1 MKTPDESPSVTTTGQ
16 SSRREFLTQSGAV
29 VAGSVLA
36 GGALSRAYAGE
47 DNTIRIGLV
56 GCGGRGTGAA
66 RDALLAGPNMQ
77 LVAMG
82 DIFMPKVQN
91 SLARL
96 LKVKEENR
104 ALETSIKVKPDHCFA
119 GLDAYQKV
127 IDSGVDYVL
136 LCTPPGFRPAHI
148 EYAVK
153 KGVHI
158 FAEKP
163 CATDSPGVRRILA
176 LADEMK
182 RKKIGLLSGFN
193 SRHVFH
199 YIDLVKAIHDGR
211 LGDVMSLHAYFN
223 TGNIWYR
230 QREEGMTLPEYHFHN
245 WFHVDWLC
253 GDHIVEQHVHN
264 LDRCNWIMQAHPVK
278 AYGMGGRQYHTGRGG
293 NIYDH
298 FTVEFEYENGVRM
311 TSMCRQIGG
320 TDAKI
325 GEEIVGTK
333 GLAAMVGQKAQFTGE
348 NARVFR
354 EHPNQHE
361 SHRQEHID
369 FIAALR
375 RGEIPN
381 DTQFLCDSTLT
392 AIMGRESA
400 YTGKYVTWDGILN
413 SELQLSPPDLA
424 AWDGSI
430 RSVPKPGMPRV

>member
-1 MKTPDESPSVTTTGQ
+1 MKPHEDTMTRRCFLKTSTQVT
-16 SSRREFLTQSGAV
+16 A
-29 VAGSVLA
+29 LA
-36 GGALSRAYAGE
+36 GFSVATQAYGANNNR
-47 DNTIRIGLV
+47 IRVGLV

-66 RDALLAGPNMQ
+66 RDAMMAGPNIE

-82 DIFMPKVQN
+82 DIFMAKVER

-96 LKVKEENR
+96 SKLKEDNE
-104 ALETSIKVKPDHCFA
+104 ALQSSIKVKPDNCFA
-119 GLDAYQKV
+119 GLDAYKKV
-127 IDSGVDYVL
+127 IDVGIDYVL
-136 LCTPPGFRPAHI
+136 LCTPPGFRPDHI

-176 LADEMK
+176 LENEMK
-182 RKKIGLLSGFN
+182 RKGIGLLSGFN

-199 YIDLVKAIHDGR
+199 YADLVKAIHNGE
-211 LGDVMSLHAYFN
+211 LGDVMSLYAYFN

-230 QREEGMTLPEYHFHN
+230 EREDGMTLPEYHFHN

-264 LDRCNWIMQAHPVK
+264 LDLCNWIMQAHPMR
-278 AYGMGGRQYHTGRGG
+278 AYGMGGRQYHTDRGG

-311 TSMCRQIGG
+311 TSMCRQIKG
-320 TDAKI
+320 TDTKI

-333 GLAAMVGQKAQFTGE
+333 GHGTMVGRKTHITGE

-354 EHPNQHE
+354 GHPEQHE
-361 SHRQEHID
+361 SHLQEHID
-369 FIAALR
+369 FVAALR
-375 RGEIPN
+375 RGGIPN
-381 DTQFLCDSTLT
+381 DTRFLCESTLT

-400 YTGKYVTWDGILN
+400 YTGKYVTWDEILN
-413 SELQLSPPDLA
+413 SDLRLSPRNIA

-430 RSVPKPGMPRV
+430 RPVPKPATPRV